1 MNRCQSMEQEI
12 QDRADFLIGKL
23 RDSYQRQAANLRAAA
38 AATIDDV
45 EASRYDLIL
54 TITDLPEPDAEDEDA
69 EDYSKSKYCGEIWR
83 FEDIQ
88 EGQVFP
94 IGRSKSKKMI
104 HQGVSLSKDDR
115 VSTKHGIIELREG
128 LELPQTV
135 VELYHEATRAMLGR
149 AGGDHGALEHV
160 GRVDVEVHHVVE
172 DEFRVQLEA
181 LGDRLDARRP
191 ERPLRVDEQR
201 HALAAAVRRQV
212 DRARRRGGHG
222 AAICRADSTDAYL
235 LLLLDDGTPLLFTP
249 TSDRSALTPATA
261 PFPSPPSLLPLFHP
275 RPPTHAHPP
284 A

>member
-1 MNRCQSMEQEI
+1 MTAEGEDGRTLEQYLMNRCQSMEQEI

-115 VSTKHGIIELREG
+115 VSTKHGNIELREG
-128 LELPQTV
+128 RL
-135 VELYHEATRAMLGR
+135 LYTDLKSSNGT
-149 AGGDHGALEHV
+149 L
-160 GRVDVEVHHVVE
+160 
-172 DEFRVQLEA
+172 
-181 LGDRLDARRP
+181 LGDFSSNSECLT
-191 ERPLRVDEQR
+191 
-201 HALAAAVRRQV
+201 ALKPVE
-212 DRARRRGGHG
+212 
-222 AAICRADSTDAYL
+222 IK
-235 LLLLDDGTPLLFTP
+235 DG
-249 TSDRSALTPATA
+249 
-261 PFPSPPSLLPLFHP
+261 SLLGIGRNKVHVTFVITG
-275 RPPTHAHPP
+275 RRNDSSSSSTSS
-284 A
+284 